1 MPGSVTPDR
10 RRKDAWKLRVPLGVD
25 VQTGKRRVASRTVT
39 ATSKRGATKLLE
51 EFAREVL
58 AKDRARTVVT
68 VSVLLDRW
76 LELAARDRSPTT
88 LYTYR
93 GYIRREILPAIGT
106 VPVGEVTAEHL
117 DWLYSA
123 LLARGMQPGSI
134 RQVHA
139 IVRRAYKQAIM
150 WQWVTTNP
158 AAMTTPPAVRTAQL
172 RPPSPSVISELI
184 QRARADDPQ
193 LASLLLFA
201 AVSGARRG
209 EICALRWSHVD
220 LETGTVTISRA
231 TVDIAGHITEKD
243 TKTHA
248 ARLIAL
254 PPVVVADLIAQR
266 ERVTARAGR
275 FVLESFVWP
284 APFDIA
290 GMNPWRP
297 DLVTGAFRRLC
308 REVGVQARFHDLRHA
323 VATQL
328 LAAGVDVRT
337 VSGRL
342 GHAKASTT
350 LDIYSHWVPAAD
362 REAAN
367 VLGNLLSGATLPA
380 QTDKGQP

>member
-93 GYIRREILPAIGT
+93 GYIRREILPVIGAM
-106 VPVGEVTAEHL
+106 PVGEVTAEHL
-117 DWLYSA
+117 DRLYSA
-123 LLARGMQPGSI
+123 LLAKGMQPGSI

-139 IVRRAYKQAIM
+139 IIRRAYMQAIK
-150 WQWVTTNP
+150 WEWVTNNP
-158 AAMTTPPAVRTAQL
+158 AVLTTPPTVRTAQL
-172 RPPSPSVISELI
+172 QPPTPAMILELI
-184 QRARADDPQ
+184 RRARTDDPQ
-193 LASLLLFA
+193 FASLLLFA
-201 AVSGARRG
+201 AATGARRG

-220 LETGTVTISRA
+220 LELGTATISRA
-231 TVDIAGHITEKD
+231 IVDIAGHITEKD

-248 ARLIAL
+248 VRSIAL
-254 PPVVVADLIAQR
+254 PPVVVADLTAQR
-266 ERVTARAGR
+266 ERVTTRAGR
-275 FVLESFVWP
+275 FHMEQYVWP
-284 APFDIA
+284 APFDVG

-297 DLVTGAFRRLC
+297 DLITGAFRRLA
-308 REVGVQARFHDLRHA
+308 RDAGMQARFHDLRHA
-323 VATQL
+323 AATQL
-328 LAAGVDVRT
+328 LAAGADVRT

-362 REAAN
+362 RAAAN
-367 VLGNLLSGATLPA
+367 LLGNLLAGATLPA
-380 QTDKGQP
+380 SDKEPS